1 MKLIKCE
8 NCGNQLPLVNRLN
21 FTILPHYYK
30 EENTTYIR
38 VVVPLL
44 VYCANCGKTQCFTI
58 SHYFNKL
65 IYSDKTTEELILLTL
80 NSEDIMQ
87 IEDYFGDYKE
97 NL

>member
-8 NCGNQLPLVNRLN
+8 NCGNQLPLVNKLN

-30 EENTTYIR
+30 EEKETYIC
-38 VVVPLL
+38 VVIPLL
-44 VYCANCGKTQCFTI
+44 VYCANCGKTQRFTI

-65 IYSDKTTEELILLTL
+65 FYSNKTVEELILLTL

-87 IEDYFGDYKE
+87 VEDYFGDYKDK
-97 NL
+97 L